1 VLLLTDG
8 LRTRSDFN
16 HGIGLNRMMGDL
28 SVEFWYDTQDSVRMR
43 LPELPVLATV
53 ENCATYETIW
63 AQLGGAEAQP

>member
-1 VLLLTDG
+1 
-8 LRTRSDFN
+8 
-16 HGIGLNRMMGDL
+16 
-28 SVEFWYDTQDSVRMR
+28 MR